1 MYEHLFQPLSIRG
14 LTLKNRIVLPGIGTK
29 MSVDRQVSDKLIAF
43 HLERVKGGCGLNV
56 LEVASV
62 HAPSAP
68 QGFLGIHDDKCLEG
82 LARLTDAIHRA
93 GGKASIQLWQ
103 GGINVMWDESAEVLV
118 PSDFPLGDGIVVSA
132 MSVEKIEEVIAAYGQ
147 AARRA
152 VDAGFDTMEFHAAHT
167 YLPHTFLSQAFNH
180 RDDEYGGSLENRMR
194 FSLRAIDA
202 IRNEIPDDMPLF
214 MRIDAYDDFLEGG
227 LTLEETVEFC
237 NTAKVHGVDVVN
249 VSRGNTVSDG
259 LQYEVPPIDL
269 PRGINVENASKI
281 KEKTGMLVQVA
292 GRINTPDHA
301 ERIIARGACDLV
313 GIARGQ
319 IADPLFAQKAAE
331 EQDDRIVYCIGCNQG
346 CYDAFT
352 DFSKDHISCLR
363 NPAVGRESEI
373 DLSLVEN
380 PQRILVAGGGV
391 GGMEAALSLNARGH
405 EVVLAEKEGHL
416 GGRFAVASC
425 SPRKGEMLRC
435 CKEMAN
441 AVLASDIEVKL
452 ETDALSLANDEEF
465 DEVICAIGASPVIPP
480 IAGID
485 SGWVYLAEDVLLGE
499 GIVSGK
505 VVVIGGGLVGLEVAE
520 YCAQQGCEVVIVEMA
535 DTIGNG
541 LGDLRRI
548 CVNQAIA
555 ELGIK
560 IECNTKVLAISD
572 AGVEVQTPSG
582 DKTILA
588 DYVVLAVGYMS
599 EDSAE
604 FLAAYEGKAEVICIG
619 DALSPRKALDAI
631 HEGFELSQMAAI
643 S

>member
-1 MYEHLFQPLSIRG
+1 MYEHLFRPLTIRG

-29 MSVDRQVSDKLIAF
+29 MSVDRHVSDQLIAF

-68 QGFLGIHDDKCLEG
+68 QGFLGIHDDECLEG
-82 LARLTDAIHRA
+82 LARMTDAIHRA

-118 PSDFPLGDGIVVSA
+118 PSDFPLGDDVVISA
-132 MSVEKIEEVIAAYGQ
+132 MNAEKIEEVIEAYRQ

-152 VDAGFDTMEFHAAHT
+152 VEAGFDTMEFHAAHT

-180 RDDEYGGSLENRMR
+180 RNDEYGGSLENRMR
-194 FSLRAIDA
+194 FPLRAIDA

-237 NTAKVHGVDVVN
+237 NAAKAHGVDVVN

-259 LQYEVPPIDL
+259 LQYEVPPVDL

-319 IADPLFAQKAAE
+319 IADPFFAQKAAE
-331 EQDDRIVYCIGCNQG
+331 EQDDKIVHCIGCNQG

-363 NPAVGRESEI
+363 NPAVGRESKV

-405 EVVLAEKEGHL
+405 EVVLAEKESHL

-425 SPRKGEMLRC
+425 SPRKGEMIRC

-441 AVLASDIEVKL
+441 AVLASDIEVRL
-452 ETDALSLANDEEF
+452 ETDALSLVNDEKF
-465 DEVICAIGASPVIPP
+465 DEVICAIGASPAIPP
-480 IAGID
+480 ISGVD
-485 SGWVYLAEDVLLGE
+485 SDWVHLAEDVLLGKD
-499 GIVSGK
+499 IVSGK
-505 VVVIGGGLVGLEVAE
+505 VVVIGGGLVGLEAAE

-560 IECNTKVLAISD
+560 IECNTKVLAVSD

-599 EDSAE
+599 ADSAE
-604 FLAAYEGKAEVICIG
+604 FLAAYEGKAKVICIG

>member
-1 MYEHLFQPLSIRG
+1 MYEHLFRPLTIRG

-29 MSVDRQVSDKLIAF
+29 MSVNRHVSDQLIAF

-68 QGFLGIHDDKCLEG
+68 QGFLGIHDDECLEG
-82 LARLTDAIHRA
+82 LARMTDTIHRA

-118 PSDFPLGDGIVVSA
+118 PSDFPLSDDVIVSA
-132 MSVEKIEEVIAAYGQ
+132 MSVERIEEVIEAYGQ

-152 VDAGFDTMEFHAAHT
+152 VEAGFDTMEFHAAHT

-194 FSLRAIDA
+194 FPLRAIDA
-202 IRNEIPDDMPLF
+202 IRNKMPDDMPLF

-237 NTAKVHGVDVVN
+237 NAAKAHGVDVVN

-259 LQYEVPPIDL
+259 LQYEVPPVDL

-281 KEKTGMLVQVA
+281 KERTGMLVQVA

-301 ERIIARGACDLV
+301 DRIIARGACDLV

-319 IADPLFAQKAAE
+319 IADPFFAQKAAE
-331 EQDDRIVYCIGCNQG
+331 EQDGRIVHCIGCNQG

-363 NPAVGRESEI
+363 NPAVGRESEV

-405 EVVLAEKEGHL
+405 EVVLVEKNSHL
-416 GGRFAVASC
+416 GGRFAAASC
-425 SPRKGEMLRC
+425 SPRKGEMIRC
-435 CKEMAN
+435 CTEMTN
-441 AVLASDIEVKL
+441 AVLASDIEVRL
-452 ETDALSLANDEEF
+452 ETDALSLANDEKF
-465 DEVICAIGASPVIPP
+465 DEVICAIGARPAIPP
-480 IAGID
+480 IAGVD
-485 SGWVYLAEDVLLGE
+485 SGWVHLAEDVLLGKD
-499 GIVSGK
+499 IVSGK
-505 VVVIGGGLVGLEVAE
+505 VVVIGGGLVGLETAE

-541 LGDLRRI
+541 LGDLRKI

-555 ELGIK
+555 ESRIE

-582 DKTILA
+582 NKTILA
-588 DYVVLAVGYMS
+588 DYVVLAVGYTPA
-599 EDSAE
+599 DSAE
-604 FLAAYEGKAEVICIG
+604 FLAAYEGKAKVVCIG

-631 HEGFELSQMAAI
+631 REGFELSQMAAI